1 MFWDLLV
8 FSASPASKIAEDSIG
23 GAFWT
28 MHQHQQ
34 LPVERHR
41 DSSSKVQVGMVLR
54 MVEMV
59 EVETDLFWLGCIKN
73 NLRDFGGDI
82 CRCFVFSLFF

>member
-1 MFWDLLV
+1 M
-8 FSASPASKIAEDSIG
+8 
-23 GAFWT
+23 
-28 MHQHQQ
+28 
-34 LPVERHR
+34 ERHR

-82 CRCFVFSLFF
+82 CCFVFSLFF